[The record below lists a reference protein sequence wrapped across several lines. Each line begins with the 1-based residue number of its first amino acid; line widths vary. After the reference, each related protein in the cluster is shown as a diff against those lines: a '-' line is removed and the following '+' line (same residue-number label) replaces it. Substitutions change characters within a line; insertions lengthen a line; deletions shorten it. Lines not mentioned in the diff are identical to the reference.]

1 MRSTELKGRVT
12 GLGADEVF
20 DRLGK
25 FELYTELG
33 PSIRSI
39 DVEHIDELTMRSSWD
54 VDFRGGSMRWT
65 EEDVLDPEAGTIT
78 FSLVEG
84 NLRAFSGQWSVT
96 EVDGA
101 SEVIFAVQFAIGM
114 PSMASFLDP
123 VAEDAIRENLGAVL
137 AGLFGEAYER
147 SAEQ

>member
-12 GLGADEVF
+12 GLGPAEVF
-20 DRLGK
+20 ERLRK

-39 DVEHIDELTMRSSWD
+39 DLEHIDAHTMRSKWD

-65 EEDVLDPEAGTIT
+65 EEDHFDPEAGRIT

-84 NLRAFSGQWSVT
+84 NLREFSGQWEVT
-96 EVDGA
+96 GVDGG
-101 SEVIFAVQFAIGM
+101 SEVRFALQFAIGM
-114 PSMASFLDP
+114 PSMASFIDP
-123 VAEDAIRENLGAVL
+123 VAEQAIRENLSEVL
-137 AGLFGEAYER
+137 LGLFGEAYE
-147 SAEQ
+147 AVD